1 MVTTILSWV
10 LTYALHSTVLILS
23 IWLVCRYVPR
33 LSLAT
38 QEVLW
43 KVALGGAIVTS
54 SVQLGAGVQP
64 PWGHFAMPQALATET
79 AVATAPASTPAAT
92 PSTIQHRAGDLTI
105 VAKRTPSLA
114 TPASVSTMAPQEPSA
129 WPWVLF
135 SLVAAGSTLG
145 LVRVGLAARTL
156 SKQLANRR
164 DVIEDPLLETWL
176 GLCNKA
182 QLTRRVRLSTSPS
195 LPSPV
200 ALVRREVCVP
210 ERAIEGLTPHQQE
223 SMLAHELAHV
233 IRRDPAWLV
242 ASTVLEALF
251 FFQPL
256 HHLVRR
262 KIEEVAEF
270 RCDDWAALHSG
281 TGVHLAKCL
290 AEVATWVEN
299 QPATPMVATMASGRS
314 PILRRISRLLDD
326 KARVVSEMKPAWRVG
341 ASLGLL
347 GAVAWL
353 APGVTAQAR
362 TTDAAPRA
370 AMASASPR
378 IEVEDVGATTHD
390 RARVRIVGT
399 DETVELDVAAPRPLP
414 PPPPAPP
421 APPAPPRSSDMRI
434 VIQGGWSMHGW
445 PFWGPSSGYIG
456 IEMDG
461 LDMWFDEDAFEIEME
476 AMEDALELQA
486 DFFEDRADAFEEAAE
501 WAAAAAE
508 REAEAA
514 REAMDARRE
523 AAEYEREAAEAARE
537 AARARRFWTPA
548 SAPTP
553 AAPTSELIS
562 L

>member
-54 SVQLGAGVQP
+54 AVQLGAGVQP
-64 PWGHFAMPQALATET
+64 PWGHFAMPQALATESIVQPSTGT
-79 AVATAPASTPAAT
+79 ATAAT

-105 VAKRTPSLA
+105 VAKRTPVASAPSLA
-114 TPASVSTMAPQEPSA
+114 TAVPHEPSA

-135 SLVAAGSTLG
+135 SLIVAGSTLG
-145 LVRVGLAARTL
+145 LVRIGLAARTL
-156 SKQLANRR
+156 RKQLAPRR

-176 GLCNKA
+176 ALCSKA
-182 QLTRRVRLSTSPS
+182 QLTRRVRLSASAS

-200 ALVRREVCVP
+200 ALMRREVCVP

-242 ASTVLEALF
+242 ASTVVEALF

-270 RCDDWAALHSG
+270 RCDDWAARHSG

-299 QPATPMVATMASGRS
+299 QPITPMVATMASARS

-326 KARVVSEMKPAWRVG
+326 KARVVSEMRPAWRVG

-362 TTDAAPRA
+362 TTAETPRA
-370 AMASASPR
+370 ASASASPR
-378 IEVEDVGATTHD
+378 IVVEDIGASTHD

-421 APPAPPRSSDMRI
+421 AAPPAPPRSSEMRI
-434 VIQGGWSMHGW
+434 IIQGGWSLEGW
-445 PFWGPSSGYIG
+445 PLWGPSSGYIG

-461 LDMWFDEDAFEIEME
+461 LDLWLDDDSFELEME

-486 DFFEDRADAFEEAAE
+486 DFFEERADAYEEAAE
-501 WAAAAAE
+501 QAADAAE
-508 REAEAA
+508 REAEAV
-514 REAMDARRE
+514 EAAMEARRE
-523 AAEYEREAAEAARE
+523 AAEHERA
-537 AARARRFWTPA
+537 FWAPA

-553 AAPTSELIS
+553 GTAASELIS

>member
-43 KVALGGAIVTS
+43 KLALGGAIVTS
-54 SVQLGAGVQP
+54 AIQLGAGVEP
-64 PWGHFAMPQALATET
+64 PWGHFSMPQALATE
-79 AVATAPASTPAAT
+79 AVQTTSSPSASAVSA

-105 VAKRTPSLA
+105 VAKRTPA
-114 TPASVSTMAPQEPSA
+114 AAAPVVASAMPNDPGA

-135 SLVAAGSTLG
+135 SLVVAGSTLG

-156 SKQLANRR
+156 RKQLAPRR

-176 GLCNKA
+176 ALCNKA
-182 QLTRRVRLSTSPS
+182 QLAKRVRLSASAS

-210 ERAIEGLTPHQQE
+210 ERAIDGLTPQQQE

-242 ASTVLEALF
+242 ASTVIEALF

-270 RCDDWAALHSG
+270 RCDDWAARHSG

-290 AEVATWVEN
+290 AEVATWVEH
-299 QPATPMVATMASGRS
+299 QPTPPMVATMASARS

-326 KARVVSEMKPAWRVG
+326 KSRVVSEMRPAWRAG
-341 ASLGLL
+341 AALGLL

-353 APGVTAQAR
+353 TPGVTAQAR
-362 TTDAAPRA
+362 TIADAPRA
-370 AMASASPR
+370 ASNGASSR
-378 IEVEDVGATTHD
+378 IVVEDIGPSGLDTHD
-390 RARVRIVGT
+390 RARVRIVGG

-414 PPPPAPP
+414 PPPPARPA
-421 APPAPPRSSDMRI
+421 APPPPPRSSDMRI
-434 VIQGGWSMHGW
+434 IIQGGWSMHGW
-445 PFWGPSSGYIG
+445 PFFGPSEGYIG

-461 LDMWFDEDAFEIEME
+461 LDMWFDDDSFEIEME
-476 AMEDALELQA
+476 AMENALELQA
-486 DFFEDRADAFEEAAE
+486 DIFEEQAEAFE
-501 WAAAAAE
+501 AAAE
-508 REAEAA
+508 HAAEAA
-514 REAMDARRE
+514 
-523 AAEYEREAAEAARE
+523 EREAAEAARE
-537 AARARRFWTPA
+537 AARADRFWA
-548 SAPTP
+548 P
-553 AAPTSELIS
+553 AAAAPQSDRASGLIS